1 MFQVVWVSVE
11 DGLNHKLLLSSGLV
25 AQEPLKEKAPLPM
38 SALQVREETP
48 KLKKALAPLKYT
60 AVHGIATKTQ
70 KKTKNKPDMSRAN
83 LETSQ
88 TRHSKHYLSS
98 PSQPP
103 GSPNPSLLRIPYS
116 RPKNEVQWSLNLNRL
131 EPPRPY
137 NPKP

>member
-1 MFQVVWVSVE
+1 MFQVVSGSVE

-25 AQEPLKEKAPLPM
+25 GQEPLKEKAPLPM

-48 KLKKALAPLKYT
+48 KLKKALAPPKYT
-60 AVHGIATKTQ
+60 AVHGIATKT
-70 KKTKNKPDMSRAN
+70 KKNKPDMSRAN

-116 RPKNEVQWSLNLNRL
+116 SPKNEVQWSLNLNRL